1 MRNSAVLAVFVLAGA
16 AAVLC
21 GFAFEDPPAAPSNGE
36 SFGGVNFTTY
46 VGIALFVT
54 MAIGFCK
61 KLWPGWVKG
70 KEIFLAYGLA
80 VAAGVAAK
88 ALGGF
93 GGLHSGAESWVN
105 HVIALIG
112 TGAGSGII
120 HDKIINPLKDKTP
133 K

>member
-1 MRNSAVLAVFVLAGA
+1 MKSSVVLAVFALVGA
-16 AAVLC
+16 AAMLC
-21 GFAFEDPPAAPSNGE
+21 GFAFEDPPAAPSNGQ
-36 SFGGVNFTTY
+36 SFGGINFTTY
-46 VGIALFVT
+46 AGIALFVT
-54 MAIGFCK
+54 MAIGFSK
-61 KLWPGWVKG
+61 KLWKDWVKG
-70 KEIFLAYGLA
+70 KEIYLAYGLA
-80 VAAGVAAK
+80 IAAGVAAK
-88 ALGGF
+88 ALGAF